1 MADVESTPLDREG
14 LTEKYEEWVAFI
26 ERLHHG
32 SNPRRND
39 PIPFTPLAKPLSECR
54 MALLSTAGVHLDD
67 QPAFNT
73 ATVEGDHGHRII
85 PDDVDLSRLVF
96 SHTHYDTSSAEQDP
110 NVVMPIDRLHELVE
124 R

>member
-1 MADVESTPLDREG
+1 
-14 LTEKYEEWVAFI
+14 
-26 ERLHHG
+26 
-32 SNPRRND
+32 
-39 PIPFTPLAKPLSECR
+39 

-96 SHTHYDTSSAEQDP
+96 NHTHYDTSSAEQDP

-124 R
+124 GGRIGSSAPFHIGMMGFNPDPSGVADQLAPAVADLLVEADVDVALLVPG